1 MDSGIENGYC
11 TVEEAIDAGAAP
23 VPLSSDRTVDV
34 QRTIDVM
41 DHLFSCEVGFH
52 DIYQFT
58 IVLCVSEFSLF
69 FFSPC
74 H

>member
-11 TVEEAIDAGAAP
+11 TVEEAIEAGAAP

-41 DHLFSCEVGFH
+41 DHLFSCEVCFH
-52 DIYQFT
+52 AI
-58 IVLCVSEFSLF
+58 
-69 FFSPC
+69 
-74 H
+74 